1 MREILFRAW
10 NIEEER
16 YIYPDKEGWYNDA
29 FIGSNGYYQSVQ
41 LTLLLQSDKV
51 IVEQYTGLKDKNGK
65 KIFEGDLFIF
75 CNGSV
80 NGVEWINLDDNRK
93 PIKYIVKFENGR
105 FNLPKWF
112 MEGETDST
120 HWVEIIGNIW
130 EDGE

>member
-1 MREILFRAW
+1 MREILFRGMTLSG
-10 NIEEER
+10 EM
-16 YIYPDKEGWYNDA
+16 
-29 FIGSNGYYQSVQ
+29 FIGSSLIQEGETVWIRDENT
-41 LTLLLQSDKV
+41 TLEVKPEAVS
-51 IVEQYTGLKDKNGK
+51 QYTGLKDKNGK

-130 EDGE
+130 ERVG

>member
-1 MREILFRAW
+1 MREILFRGMTLSG
-10 NIEEER
+10 EM
-16 YIYPDKEGWYNDA
+16 
-29 FIGSNGYYQSVQ
+29 FIGSSLIQEGETVWIRDENT
-41 LTLLLQSDKV
+41 TLEVKPEAVS
-51 IVEQYTGLKDKNGK
+51 QYTGLKDKNGK
-65 KIFEGDLFIF
+65 KIFEWDLFIF